1 MPCRKYLYAKC
12 CIPHIEQILQLSS
25 STQSNTD
32 LPGQACVL
40 HTLVASPTQSLPP
53 FARAGLLHVLVS
65 VPPPQL
71 FEHAPKPDHP
81 PSSVL
86 SPVMPSATQCVRQQC
101 HDSRFFPTPR
111 THQQTT
117 ATCNALSHKTDIT
130 AHSRQQ
136 AVLAQACMLH
146 ALIASPTQSLPPF
159 AGAGLLHIR
168 L

>member
-1 MPCRKYLYAKC
+1 MLHNAHAAPTQSLPPFAGAGLLQVLLWVPPLQAVEQAPNRDHPPSTSASHMSKSNDQSSLQASLANAMFKTIFIKY
-12 CIPHIEQILQLSS
+12 ILHPGP

-86 SPVMPSATQCVRQQC
+86 SPLMPSATQYVRQQC
-101 HDSRFFPTPR
+101 HDSRFF
-111 THQQTT
+111 
-117 ATCNALSHKTDIT
+117 
-130 AHSRQQ
+130 
-136 AVLAQACMLH
+136 
-146 ALIASPTQSLPPF
+146 
-159 AGAGLLHIR
+159 
-168 L
+168 